1 MLVQLD
7 RALKCRHITCKILS
21 NPSIYSDSSESH
33 LQHFQA
39 IDYSTA
45 SLTTT
50 SLRNILFPNDVSSHM
65 CNFFYSALFPS
76 CISRAKQHRLER
88 NMLILFKWHHYAN
101 FTYFPFFASFT
112 SSFALSYSSLWMI
125 FNEKIPPPGRAK
137 ESSYVV
143 NGNS

>member
-1 MLVQLD
+1 MLVLLD
-7 RALKCRHITCKILS
+7 RVLKCRHITCKILG
-21 NPSIYSDSSESH
+21 NPSIHSESH

-65 CNFFYSALFPS
+65 CNSFYSVLFLS
-76 CISRAKQHRLER
+76 IHCELYICRAKQHRLER

-101 FTYFPFFASFT
+101 FTYFPFFCLFHFLFFSFLFF
-112 SSFALSYSSLWMI
+112 SMDDFQQ
-125 FNEKIPPPGRAK
+125 E
-137 ESSYVV
+137 
-143 NGNS
+143 NSATRPC